1 VRYAAS
7 GARHLSRARRSPQHL
22 RGNLQIIDEALI
34 FPRLGVGI
42 GQPQQMGRRPVIG
55 KPKPLP
61 SWLSRVPIPLEALIS
76 LVKNEVID
84 PD

>member
-1 VRYAAS
+1 MPGHDGLLKPKPELR
-7 GARHLSRARRSPQHL
+7 RLRLEPLRQSR
-22 RGNLQIIDEALI
+22 II
-34 FPRLGVGI
+34 
-42 GQPQQMGRRPVIG
+42 QQMRRRPVIG

-61 SWLSRVPIPLEALIS
+61 SRLSRVPIPLEALIS

>member
-1 VRYAAS
+1 MAFT
-7 GARHLSRARRSPQHL
+7 L
-22 RGNLQIIDEALI
+22 
-34 FPRLGVGI
+34 
-42 GQPQQMGRRPVIG
+42 QQMRRRAVIG

-61 SWLSRVPIPLEALIS
+61 SWLCRLLIPLEALIS